1 MNPPKPQSR
10 QRTFSP
16 RLPANASVKL
26 IGLGGVGG
34 ILARYVSVFLHSL
47 GQEVRLVLIDGDSF
61 EHSNSTRMV
70 FSDFGNK
77 AAVMRQELLGRFPD
91 SALTVVAVEEYVTAD
106 NIGRLIH
113 PGDLCLLA
121 VDNHATRKL
130 VNDHCAGLPSICLI
144 SGGNDGAGPDSSG
157 TVRRGT
163 FGNVQ
168 AYVRHDGKDLSYPLI
183 RNHPEI
189 EHPADR
195 LPTDLNCTE
204 LIASV
209 PQILFANLAVA
220 SAMLNSLW
228 LYLCTELQYGE
239 LAFDIA
245 EGLMRPVTALDPP
258 AGPGIETEPDEVAAD
273 I

>member
-1 MNPPKPQSR
+1 M
-10 QRTFSP
+10 SP
-16 RLPANASVKL
+16 RLPENPCVKL

-34 ILARYVSVFLHSL
+34 ILARYASVFLNSL
-47 GQEVRLVLIDGDSF
+47 GGEVRLVLVDGDTF
-61 EHSNSTRMV
+61 EHSNATRML
-70 FSDFGNK
+70 FSDYGNK
-77 AAVMRQELLGRFPD
+77 ATVMRRELLGRFTD
-91 SALTVVAVEEYVTAD
+91 SALAVVAVEEYVTAESVA
-106 NIGRLIH
+106 RLIH
-113 PGDLCLLA
+113 SGDICLLA

-130 VNDHCAGLPSICLI
+130 VNDHCTGLADICLI

-168 AYVRHDGKDLSYPLI
+168 AYVRRNGQGVSCPLT

-189 EHPADR
+189 EKPADR

-209 PQILFANLAVA
+209 PQVLFANLAVA
-220 SAMLNSLW
+220 SAMLNTLW
-228 LYLCTELQYGE
+228 LYLCGELHYGE

-245 EGLMRPVTALDPP
+245 DGLMRPVVLLNQPT
-258 AGPGIETEPDEVAAD
+258 GPGHEPEPHEVAANLP
-273 I
+273 